1 MPGSGVHTETMR
13 GAALPDR
20 PTIPQLTA
28 RRIMREAS
36 RRELVPGDRLASEP
50 ALMGF
55 FCVSRGS
62 LREALRTLEF
72 LGAIQTRPGPGGG
85 TRISTPQP
93 RVVGSALAMALQFR
107 GATLRTVLEA
117 RAGVEPQVAGSAAMS
132 RKDQDL
138 AAIDACLA
146 RLGGALS
153 ADGFQRESD
162 HFHRLVAAAAGN
174 EVLSLLVSALT
185 WISTAV
191 EWQHAPATR
200 QRLLQEKA
208 TVADAIRARDPREA
222 TARTAEMFRQALE
235 DLERHQPQ
243 QLAARILWAD
253 VDELLYPPD
262 GPGKEP
268 KEVQTWTR

>member
-1 MPGSGVHTETMR
+1 M
-13 GAALPDR
+13 PDR

-28 RRIMREAS
+28 RRIMREAF

-55 FCVSRGS
+55 FSVSRGS

-72 LGAIQTRPGPGGG
+72 LGAIQTRSGPGGG
-85 TRISTPQP
+85 TRITMPQP

-117 RAGVEPQVAGSAAMS
+117 RAGVEPHVAGAAALS

-138 AAIDACLA
+138 AAIDSCLVRLDGA
-146 RLGGALS
+146 LGG
-153 ADGFQRESD
+153 DGFQRESD
-162 HFHRLVAAAAGN
+162 HFHRLVAQAAGN
-174 EVLSLLVSALT
+174 DVLSLLVSALM
-185 WISTAV
+185 WMSTAV
-191 EWQHAPATR
+191 EWQHAAAT
-200 QRLLQEKA
+200 QRLLLGEQ
-208 TVADAIRARDPREA
+208 VAVANAIRARDPGEA
-222 TARTAEMFRQALE
+222 TARMAEMFRRALG

-253 VDELLYPPD
+253 VDEL
-262 GPGKEP
+262 
-268 KEVQTWTR
+268 V